1 MSAIENQETVIQEV
15 NSLHPTTLFHF
26 TKNEEAFYSILTE
39 LYFKPFLARE
49 RIVGVKGRR
58 NFAVPMVSFCDIK
71 LSQIKD
77 HSGKYGEFGFG
88 LTKEWAEKND
98 LHPVLYMNQGS
109 ELFSKYNKRIRKLK
123 DALIP
128 LWSKRHI
135 LDNKERKYFE
145 SLKEEYADLYNL
157 LRYMKNYKGK
167 LERTNEKTI
176 EKYIYADEK
185 EWRYVPHPF
194 VGDLWPSLNLE
205 RVVEPN
211 QKAVLSKKFSEFG
224 ISFSFHD
231 IKYILI
237 PDDSHVSNLITCLMS
252 IRNYDPYIISK
263 VLTMDKVKQDF

>member
-1 MSAIENQETVIQEV
+1 
-15 NSLHPTTLFHF
+15 
-26 TKNEEAFYSILTE
+26 
-39 LYFKPFLARE
+39 
-49 RIVGVKGRR
+49 
-58 NFAVPMVSFCDIK
+58 
-71 LSQIKD
+71 
-77 HSGKYGEFGFG
+77 
-88 LTKEWAEKND
+88 
-98 LHPVLYMNQGS
+98 MNQGS

-123 DALIP
+123 DAFIP

-176 EKYIYADEK
+176 DNYIYADEK

-194 VGDLWPSLNLE
+194 LGDLWPSLNLE

-224 ISFSFHD
+224 ISFSFDD

-237 PDDSHVSNLITCLMS
+237 PDDSHISKLITCLMS
-252 IRNYDPYIISK
+252 IRNYDPSIISK
-263 VLTMDKVKQDF
+263 ILTMDRVKQDF

>member
-1 MSAIENQETVIQEV
+1 MSAIENQETVIQAV

-49 RIVGVKGRR
+49 RIVGK
-58 NFAVPMVSFCDIK
+58 P
-71 LSQIKD
+71 
-77 HSGKYGEFGFG
+77 
-88 LTKEWAEKND
+88 
-98 LHPVLYMNQGS
+98 
-109 ELFSKYNKRIRKLK
+109 
-123 DALIP
+123 
-128 LWSKRHI
+128 
-135 LDNKERKYFE
+135 
-145 SLKEEYADLYNL
+145 
-157 LRYMKNYKGK
+157 
-167 LERTNEKTI
+167 I
-176 EKYIYADEK
+176 ENYIYADEK

-224 ISFSFHD
+224 ISFSFDD
-231 IKYILI
+231 IKYILV
-237 PDDSHVSNLITCLMS
+237 PDDSHISKLITCLMS

>member
-1 MSAIENQETVIQEV
+1 MSAIENQEIVIQAV

-58 NFAVPMVSFCDIK
+58 DFAVPMVSFCDIK
-71 LSQIKD
+71 LSQIQD
-77 HSGKYGEFGFG
+77 HSSKYGGFGFG

-128 LWSKRHI
+128 LWSRRYT
-135 LDNKERKYFE
+135 LDNKERKHFE
-145 SLKEEYADLYNL
+145 NLKEEYADLYNL

-167 LERTNEKTI
+167 LERSNKKPI
-176 EKYIYADEK
+176 ENYIYADEK

-194 VGDLWPSLNLE
+194 IGDLWPSLSLE
-205 RVVEPN
+205 KVVEPEE
-211 QKAVLSKKFSEFG
+211 KANLSRKFSEFG
-224 ISFSFHD
+224 INFCFDD

-237 PDDSHVSNLITCLMS
+237 PDDSHISRLITCLMS
-252 IRNYDPYIISK
+252 TENYKPSIISK
-263 VLTMDKVKQDF
+263 ILTMDKVKQDF